1 MPSGYAGEVCHGSGQ
16 GRGTDTIHIPEQ
28 AQVERDQSQDG
39 AEDRGSVEDEAGWIQ
54 AVGGEHLH
62 EAGSMMDTNTKLW
75 VAALIILTVIL
86 TVNLGGLWI
95 ITHQGAT
102 Q

>member
-1 MPSGYAGEVCHGSGQ
+1 
-16 GRGTDTIHIPEQ
+16 
-28 AQVERDQSQDG
+28 
-39 AEDRGSVEDEAGWIQ
+39 
-54 AVGGEHLH
+54 
-62 EAGSMMDTNTKLW
+62 MMDTNTKLW

-86 TVNLGGLWI
+86 TVNLGGVWI